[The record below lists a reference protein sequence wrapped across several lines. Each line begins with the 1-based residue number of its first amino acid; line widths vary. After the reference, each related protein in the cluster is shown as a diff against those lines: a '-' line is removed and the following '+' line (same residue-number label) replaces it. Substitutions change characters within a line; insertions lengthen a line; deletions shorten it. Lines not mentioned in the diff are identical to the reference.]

1 MPPFGNEPAESEE
14 KPLPFLALGQR
25 VKPDPKLQ
33 STVFG
38 AEGPEQSRSS
48 FALKSKAGSRA
59 RARLPFQDE
68 DAEPEAGPL
77 QKAARLA
84 QPSRPAAPFADEY
97 EEGDVQRAP
106 SDSDEGSDG
115 DYGGTAE
122 TVFSFGWAAMS
133 SFKRGSF
140 WKDHSDD
147 KAAAPAK
154 RKYDNTKRS
163 AEAAYTRRGS
173 KGVFERSGVDPSRL
187 DGLLNRDSCQCASAT
202 PSLCIS
208 FCLRRNPVHEVP
220 ARSASSSSRARR
232 IYLPFSKASM
242 P

>member
-1 MPPFGNEPAESEE
+1 MPPFGSEPAERARER
-14 KPLPFLALGQR
+14 PPPFLSLSQAAR
-25 VKPDPKLQ
+25 PDRKLQ
-33 STVFG
+33 SKVFG
-38 AEGPEQSRSS
+38 AEGPERPGADTKGLSS
-48 FALKSKAGSRA
+48 FTQKSKAGSRA

-68 DAEPEAGPL
+68 EAECEEGPPCKL
-77 QKAARLA
+77 ARTSQSSSSTRA
-84 QPSRPAAPFADEY
+84 TQAPFADED
-97 EEGDVQRAP
+97 EESAGQGQ
-106 SDSDEGSDG
+106 SDSDAGSDG
-115 DYGGTAE
+115 DYDGKAE
-122 TVFSFGWAAMS
+122 TIFSFGWAAMS

-202 PSLCIS
+202 PSLCILLAPES
-208 FCLRRNPVHEVP
+208 C
-220 ARSASSSSRARR
+220 A
-232 IYLPFSKASM
+232 
-242 P
+242 